1 MSTPINSI
9 PFEIQ
14 RSPASKLNTDVD
26 PMELSGGD
34 YTDRVN
40 VEFNNDSEMFS
51 DTPTNGNKLAT
62 SIDEQVLQKQV
73 TRIFLDP
80 LFTEITI
87 TLKNINGQTI
97 GTGTASSV
105 ADLLTNKNTIV
116 SVFSGFVTAQTF
128 SNATNTVPY
137 IDVRVETGYSQ
148 FVLEL
153 TNQDGQP
160 IDQTEIF
167 EAVSLSGTGTF
178 NEIGSLQLNDVTFI
192 YSTTLNETFQK
203 LTDVSFISRV
213 GSAILINSP
222 SHGLVTN
229 QSIVISNATGDGANA
244 NGEWTITVVDTDNF
258 ALNFSVAGG
267 INIFPTNYGG
277 EIYINPY
284 GLGQIGVQEYQA
296 DLDRY
301 IYTKLI
307 ASRRFNF
314 TTKKQADVT
323 GEVNNNGYL
332 MKFTDN
338 YNVPRTFKYEG
349 RFIENGALEVFNPDN
364 GFYRYDTLTENIR
377 NLVNYSQ
384 AEVEYSEQIQTG
396 GSVPSG
402 NWLYGV
408 RFITDSGSETELSL
422 LSLPIPVF
430 SPVYLVNTDKV
441 YGNVVGDNTTGK
453 INRVRVTGIT
463 PGRFQFIELVG
474 FNYGNSIANTVAA
487 VGYRIRRE
495 GLDPSQTEIILEHNG
510 NEVDTVFFDATL
522 GNSVRPDIL
531 RVGSNRIIDNRLVYG
546 NVTTSTSIDIRPWV
560 DTFKYSIKRFPL
572 FGSFGAETFYEFYD
586 PSNTRYAGYQ
596 KWEWY
601 RIYVAA
607 ETKTGVISDAVFA
620 FDVRFVTQGDY
631 DPNEFIET
639 NKTDRR
645 DFNGDEFVDY
655 SLGNDRD
662 LYQLY
667 LEVKNVDWGYRIDGI
682 AVSDLFR
689 SIKIVRAERI
699 DEVIAD
705 GSIVLSQREQP
716 QIQSPENWLRDYS
729 LANIVPNVVGA
740 NELSVFDYS
749 DSFNTST
756 TTRKFFS
763 FYSPDIIFG
772 NRTYN
777 FIPGDEIINFGS
789 LRVASTQNYFNPFQN
804 AWRIWKPNN
813 EGVTSPQRVRIVNA
827 INTDIGS
834 ISAIGTFVYFKDA
847 NILGQSGTT
856 NSLMQGSPVIE
867 AELPLLNQNSF
878 TDSGQ
883 YYGLI
888 FRRRVNKYGDRD
900 AIGNNLIF
908 TGSTIEVGETW
919 GNVFGGDVFV
929 QQFHFRHIKSKTDN
943 STSPS
948 RAFNIISSNR
958 VNANLRAYDPDN
970 PTLAFPVNPPLF
982 TSWLATITED
992 NFTKN
997 SGYSIFN
1004 NIQSFPVYD
1013 AFSKDRGLYPT
1024 RKYWSQLSPNNS
1036 QIDRYREILPLDF
1049 QDSPNVYGEITHLEV
1064 INGELFTFQRNMFS
1078 REYFNQ
1084 TGQLQTSADGTI
1096 NIGDGSV
1103 LARDGARNTRRG
1115 TNHKWSV
1122 VVGYSESGRD
1132 VCYWVDT
1139 TTASVMRYGNDGSVN
1154 LTERSMFSTWFR
1166 NNIRFASDELAP
1178 ADGYGIHGIWDDIGR
1193 SYVLTCRAWDR
1204 TIREW
1209 NESTLYPI
1217 GRIVSFETEQGIPV
1231 FYTSL
1236 QITQDENPQTSTDSW
1251 QRIPFTDNRYYNVW
1265 TAVINEKKNA
1275 LTHFYTFYPKIYHK
1289 QDNRYFSPSPY
1300 EGEENDIY
1308 RHRDLGANF
1317 ITFYGREHEGYTEY
1331 VVNPYSN
1338 INKKFNALG
1347 YSALL
1352 KPYKIELFSQF
1363 ISESGIQ
1370 NRQTFMLRD
1379 TEGDMEM
1386 RENIVFVS
1394 VKNNLDELGRPDQYT
1409 EPMRGLFARLRTYF
1423 KANEKQ
1429 KINRVVV
1436 NYRMGQ
1442 RNVLNT

>member
-14 RSPASKLNTDVD
+14 RTPASKLNTDVD

-105 ADLLTNKNTIV
+105 ADLLTNKNTII

-137 IDVRVETGYSQ
+137 IDVLVETGYSQ

-314 TTKKQADVT
+314 TTKKQVDVT

-396 GSVPSG
+396 GSIPSG
-402 NWLYGV
+402 NWSYGV
-408 RFITDSGSETELSL
+408 IFRTDSGSETELSL

-430 SPVYLVNTDKV
+430 SQVYTVNTDIV
-441 YGNVVGDNTTGK
+441 YGNAVGNNTTGK

-463 PGRFQFIELVG
+463 PGRFQFIELIG

-546 NVTTSTSIDIRPWV
+546 NVTTSTSLDIRPWV

-655 SLGNDRD
+655 SAGVDRD

-667 LEVKNVDWGYRIDGI
+667 LEIKNVDWSYRIDGI

-699 DEVIAD
+699 EEVISD
-705 GSIVLSQREQP
+705 GVF
-716 QIQSPENWLRDYS
+716 
-729 LANIVPNVVGA
+729 VGA
-740 NELSVFDYS
+740 VNLPSGNGLTDFRETAEIGTNYFIPFLVSA
-749 DSFNTST
+749 NP
-756 TTRKFFS
+756 FFGS

-772 NRTYN
+772 RKTYEWQQ
-777 FIPGDEIINFGS
+777 GDELINFGMNNVVS
-789 LRVASTQNYFNPFQN
+789 NLSSPTGGGENDWWGISGYVNSATN
-804 AWRIWKPNN
+804 AQRIQILESQFITAQGAAVFGTTAYTKLSAFYPSSFCFD
-813 EGVTSPQRVRIVNA
+813 SPTFRLDQA
-827 INTDIGS
+827 I
-834 ISAIGTFVYFKDA
+834 A
-847 NILGQSGTT
+847 NISGNPDRALFQT
-856 NSLMQGSPVIE
+856 LV
-867 AELPLLNQNSF
+867 
-878 TDSGQ
+878 
-883 YYGLI
+883 
-888 FRRRVNKYGDRD
+888 FRRRVNKYGDRN

-908 TGSTIEVGETW
+908 TGSTIEVGESS
-919 GNVFGGDVFV
+919 GNVFGGDVFN
-929 QQFHFRHIKSKTDN
+929 QQLQFKHI
-943 STSPS
+943 S
-948 RAFNIISSNR
+948 RSANTASAQGFNLTASNR
-958 VNANLRAYDPDN
+958 VNTNLRAYDPDN
-970 PTLAFPVNPPLF
+970 PTNAFPINPTAF
-982 TSWLATITED
+982 GTWLATTTPQT
-992 NFTKN
+992 FTQN
-997 SGYSIFN
+997 AGYSIFN

-1013 AFSKDRGLYPT
+1013 VFSTDRGLFPT
-1024 RKYWSQLSPNNS
+1024 RKHWSQLSPNNS
-1036 QIDRYREILPLDF
+1036 QIDRYREFLPLDF
-1049 QDSPNVYGEITHLEV
+1049 QDSPNVYGEITHLEN
-1064 INGELFTFQRNMFS
+1064 IDGELFTFQRNMFS

-1084 TGQLQTSADGTI
+1084 TGQLQTSADGTV

-1103 LARDGARNTRRG
+1103 LSRDGARNTRRG

-1154 LTERSMFSTWFR
+1154 LTERSMFSSWFR

-1193 SYVLTCRAWDR
+1193 NYILTCRAWDR

-1209 NESTLYPI
+1209 NESTLYTV
-1217 GRIVSFETEQGIPV
+1217 GRVISYQYEQGIPV
-1231 FYTSL
+1231 FYISTEL
-1236 QITQDENPQTSTDSW
+1236 NQDENPIDNPDKW
-1251 QRIPFTDNRYYNVW
+1251 ERIPFTNNQYYNVW

-1331 VVNPYSN
+1331 VINPYSN

-1442 RNVLNT
+1442 KNTLNT

>member
-87 TLKNINGQTI
+87 TLKNINGQTL

-244 NGEWTITVVDTDNF
+244 NGEWTITVVDADNF

-314 TTKKQADVT
+314 TTKKQVDVT

-441 YGNVVGDNTTGK
+441 YGNVVGDTTTGK

-546 NVTTSTSIDIRPWV
+546 NVTTSTSIDIRSWV

-655 SLGNDRD
+655 SAGVDRD

-667 LEVKNVDWGYRIDGI
+667 LELKNVDWSYRIDGI

-699 DEVIAD
+699 EEVISD
-705 GSIVLSQREQP
+705 GVCVASCQTAPNTLTDWRFGSTPANVL
-716 QIQSPENWLRDYS
+716 
-729 LANIVPNVVGA
+729 VPN
-740 NELSVFDYS
+740 SVIDY
-749 DSFNTST
+749 DGINAT
-756 TTRKFFS
+756 TLAFPPNRRHAS
-763 FYSPDIIFG
+763 FYSSDILFGRKTYSFQNGDLMLNFGALPVVSTQISGIDFWRIFG
-772 NRTYN
+772 YTSASFTR
-777 FIPGDEIINFGS
+777 DELEIT
-789 LRVASTQNYFNPFQN
+789 ASTFIDT
-804 AWRIWKPNN
+804 AGID
-813 EGVTSPQRVRIVNA
+813 T
-827 INTDIGS
+827 IGGFTYGKVDPAFPS
-834 ISAIGTFVYFKDA
+834 
-847 NILGQSGTT
+847 TT
-856 NSLMQGSPVIE
+856 LNGSPVF
-867 AELPLLNQNSF
+867 SF
-878 TDSGQ
+878 SSDFTNPSGNATTGVYQ
-883 YYGLI
+883 CLI
-888 FRRRVNKYGDRD
+888 FRRRVNKYGDRN

-908 TGSTIEVGETW
+908 TGSTIEVGESS
-919 GNVFGGDVFV
+919 GNVFGGDVFN
-929 QQFHFRHIKSKTDN
+929 QQLQYRHVNKLSNPVSAT
-943 STSPS
+943 
-948 RAFNIISSNR
+948 AFNIVSSNL
-958 VNANLRAYDPDN
+958 VNTNLRAYDPDN
-970 PTLAFPVNPPLF
+970 PTNAFPINPTAF
-982 TSWLATITED
+982 GTWLATTTPQT
-992 NFTKN
+992 FTQN
-997 SGYSIFN
+997 AGYSIFN

-1013 AFSKDRGLYPT
+1013 VFSTDRGLFPT

-1036 QIDRYREILPLDF
+1036 QIDRYREFLPLDF
-1049 QDSPNVYGEITHLEV
+1049 QDSPNVYGEITHLEN
-1064 INGELFTFQRNMFS
+1064 IDGELFTFQRNMFS

-1084 TGQLQTSADGTI
+1084 TGQLQTSADGTV

-1103 LARDGARNTRRG
+1103 LSRDGARNTRRG

-1139 TTASVMRYGNDGSVN
+1139 TTASIMRYGNDGSVN
-1154 LTERSMFSTWFR
+1154 LTERSMFSSWFR

-1193 SYVLTCRAWDR
+1193 NYILTCRAWDR

-1209 NESTLYPI
+1209 NESTLYTV
-1217 GRIVSFETEQGIPV
+1217 GRVISYQYEQGIPV
-1231 FYTSL
+1231 FYISTEL
-1236 QITQDENPQTSTDSW
+1236 NQDENPIDNPDKW
-1251 QRIPFTDNRYYNVW
+1251 ERIPFTNNQYYNVW

-1308 RHRDLGANF
+1308 RHRDLEANF

-1331 VVNPYSN
+1331 VINPYSN

-1442 RNVLNT
+1442 KNALNT